1 MHSIWLQINLLGVF
15 WGKKKIL
22 AWDRRQQL
30 QEPGSIHSGSS
41 TIIIDIHTGFGF
53 VARFK
58 LPECVCVCV
67 CVCVCDRKLCK
78 KVPSKET
85 WAVMGLTAL
94 QRMHQKRSCF
104 LKCPPHLPS
113 RSLILVQFFPCEHT
127 SPSLF
132 TFLSLFFLPLCFFLQ
147 PLALQTLVQYLFVYF
162 SSEPFPL

>member
-1 MHSIWLQINLLGVF
+1 M
-15 WGKKKIL
+15 
-22 AWDRRQQL
+22 AWDHRQQL
-30 QEPGSIHSGSS
+30 QESGSIHSGSS
-41 TIIIDIHTGFGF
+41 TIIIDIHIGFGF
-53 VARFK
+53 EARFK
-58 LPECVCVCV
+58 LPECV

-104 LKCPPHLPS
+104 LKCAPRLPS

>member
-22 AWDRRQQL
+22 AWDHRQQL

-67 CVCVCDRKLCK
+67 CVCVTENCAK
-78 KVPSKET
+78 KY
-85 WAVMGLTAL
+85 L
-94 QRMHQKRSCF
+94 
-104 LKCPPHLPS
+104 LKKHG
-113 RSLILVQFFPCEHT
+113 Q
-127 SPSLF
+127 
-132 TFLSLFFLPLCFFLQ
+132 
-147 PLALQTLVQYLFVYF
+147 
-162 SSEPFPL
+162 